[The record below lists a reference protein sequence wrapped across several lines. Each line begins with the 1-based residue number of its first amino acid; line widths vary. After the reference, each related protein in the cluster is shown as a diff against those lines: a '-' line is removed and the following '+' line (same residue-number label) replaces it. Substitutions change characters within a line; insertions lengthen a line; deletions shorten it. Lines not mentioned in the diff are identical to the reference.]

1 MRSSCV
7 PLRIGAFATVFLI
20 HTAIAQQFPAID
32 GRRQDLDFVANRLP
46 ALHPNFFAQISR
58 ESYRQAVSAVDAKL
72 PTATD
77 AEFYVAVAQLVALA
91 ADGHTSLNLTTAP
104 FQFFPLRLRWFDDG
118 IFVTRASS
126 PYAETLAARLVRIA
140 DTPILNAIDRLAT
153 VIPHE
158 NDEWLHDLLPNFI
171 INQTILQGLGLAP
184 GTPTTSLTFQTLGGR
199 EFTLQVG
206 TNAAPLIL
214 AVPESDGPIPHYQ
227 QNASDNYW
235 YSYLPDDRVLYFRYN
250 SCVEMPARP
259 FNSFA
264 ANLLATLDANPVDTF
279 VFDLRSNTGGN
290 SALIAPIFNGIA
302 ARFARLS
309 ANPRFRI
316 YDVFNGGTFSSGL
329 MNAEDLLISYPR
341 SIPGPNTSVNL
352 STRVVS
358 IGQPTGGKPTHYGNV
373 TSFVLPGS
381 GIAGQRSTTLWNA
394 PAGIPDADS
403 LFPFVPVTLRST
415 DYFARFDPVMASI
428 LGRGAGSP
436 PPASGDVIIVNAA
449 ILRTDQAVAPGSY
462 AAAFGKFS
470 VPPDMVAVGSVT
482 TTPVFSSDSQ
492 VNFVVPPSTPAG
504 AAAVS
509 VLSDGKILA
518 RGTFAV
524 SRSGPGVFIADPTN
538 PQQPGAILNQ
548 DGTINTS
555 SNPATPGSIVQIFA
569 TGYGGQPV
577 VTYFAE
583 RPGETL
589 FSASQD
595 EFPGL
600 WQINARVPA
609 GVAGQVSLFLLTDQ
623 QASNGVTLWVK

>member
-1 MRSSCV
+1 MRPTCV
-7 PLRIGAFATVFLI
+7 PLRIGAFAVLLI
-20 HTAIAQQFPAID
+20 HTAIAQQFPTID

-46 ALHPNFFAQISR
+46 TLHPNFFAHIGR
-58 ESYRQAVSAVDAKL
+58 ESYLQAVSAVDAKL

-77 AEFYVAVAQLVALA
+77 AEFYVGIAQLVALA
-91 ADGHTSLNLTTAP
+91 ADGHTSLNLTAAP

-118 IFVTRASS
+118 IFVTRAAA
-126 PYAETLAARLVRIA
+126 PYAQALGARLVRIA
-140 DTPILNAIDRLAT
+140 DTPITSAIDRLAT

-158 NDEWLHDLLPNFI
+158 NDEWLHYLLPNFI

-184 GTPTTSLTFQTLGGR
+184 GTPTTSLTFQTLAGK
-199 EFTLQVG
+199 EFSFHVG
-206 TNAAPLIL
+206 TDAAPLIL
-214 AVPESDGPIPHYQ
+214 AVPESDGPVPLYQ

-250 SCVEMPARP
+250 SCVEMPGRP

-264 ANLLATLDANPVDTF
+264 SNLLATLDANPVDTF
-279 VFDLRSNTGGN
+279 VFDLRFNTGGN

-358 IGQPTGGKPTHYGNV
+358 IGQATGGKPTHYGNV
-373 TSFVLPGS
+373 ASFVLPGS
-381 GIAGQRSTTLWNA
+381 GIAGQRSTTLWSA
-394 PAGIPDADS
+394 PPGIPDSAS
-403 LFPFVPVTLRST
+403 LYPSVPVSLRST
-415 DYFARFDPVMASI
+415 DYFARFDPVMAAI
-428 LGRGAGSP
+428 LSRGTGAP
-436 PPASGDVIIVNAA
+436 PPASGDVLVVNAA
-449 ILRTDQAVAPGSY
+449 SLRTDQAVAPGSY

-470 VPPDMVAVGSVT
+470 VPPDLVAVGSVT
-482 TTPVFSSDSQ
+482 TTPTFSSDSQ
-492 VNFVVPPSTPAG
+492 VNFVVPASTPAG
-504 AAAVS
+504 PTAVS
-509 VLSDGKILA
+509 VLSGGKIVA
-518 RGTFAV
+518 GGTFRV
-524 SRSGPGVFIADPTN
+524 SRSGPGIFIVDPTN
-538 PQQPGAILNQ
+538 AAQPGAILNQ
-548 DGTINTS
+548 DGTVNTS
-555 SNPATPGSIVQIFA
+555 SNPAAPGSIVQIFA

-577 VTYFAE
+577 LTYFAE
-583 RPGETL
+583 RQGETL
-589 FSASQD
+589 FSGSQD

-600 WQINARVPA
+600 WQINARIPA
-609 GVAGQVSLFLLTDQ
+609 GITGQVSLFLLSDQ